1 MVDINQLLKQAQEM
15 QSQIQE
21 KEKEMKNKEFIGLSD
36 HSFVKVICT
45 GKGDIKKIDI
55 DPSILNPEN
64 AITVQNYIIQAFG
77 DAKKQAEEIA
87 SSAIDNILN
96 IIPKK

>member
-15 QSQIQE
+15 QAQMQAQE
-21 KEKEMKNKEFIGLSD
+21 QEMKNKEFIGLSD
-36 HSFVKVICT
+36 RNLVKIICT

-64 AITVQNYIIQAFG
+64 VIIVQNYIIEAFSN
-77 DAKKQAEEIA
+77 AKKQAEDIAA
-87 SSAIDNILN
+87 SSIDNILN